1 MKIRALL
8 TQGKQ
13 LSVCCL
19 PWVSNRGNMK
29 KIEEEKVYY
38 NALNLIF
45 ETNFLFLRRL
55 YQKFGSF
62 FEIYRNLKNLNLSS
76 KIFERYKK
84 IDPSLEFEKLKK
96 QKIGLILFFEK
107 DFPENLKKI
116 QNPPLGIY
124 FSTFLSLKE
133 IFSSP
138 SIAIVGTRKPSLYG
152 KEIAEKFSFE
162 LASLGFNIV
171 SGLALGIDTSAHQGA
186 IKAQGKTI
194 AVLGSGIDQI
204 FPSSNLSLAEK
215 IKSFGAILSE
225 YPLSSPPL
233 PYHFPQR
240 NRIIAG
246 LSLGVLVVEAP
257 KKSGALITAKIA
269 LEEGREV
276 FAIPGSI
283 FWKNFEGNHFLIKKG
298 AKLVE
303 NIEDI
308 LEEIK
313 SQAQI
318 QFPKE
323 TFSFNFESKEE
334 KEIFEIVKNF
344 PGIEF
349 DKICSSSK
357 IFPEKVASIL
367 ALLEIKGYL
376 KEIKGRY
383 YPLV

>member
-1 MKIRALL
+1 MR
-8 TQGKQ
+8 
-13 LSVCCL
+13 
-19 PWVSNRGNMK
+19 
-29 KIEEEKVYY
+29 KIEEEKIYY

-45 ETNFLFLRRL
+45 ETNFLFLGKL

-124 FSTFLSLKE
+124 FSTFLSLKD

-171 SGLALGIDTSAHQGA
+171 SGLALGIDTFAHQGA

-215 IKSFGAILSE
+215 IKSSGVIFSE

-276 FAIPGSI
+276 FAISGSI

-318 QFPKE
+318 QLPKE
-323 TFSFNFESKEE
+323 SFSFSFDSEEE
-334 KEIFEIVKNF
+334 KKIFEIIKNF

-357 IFPEKVASIL
+357 IFPEKIASIL

-376 KEIKGRY
+376 KEIKGKY